1 MGLFELFYFEI
12 SFCLGERQLWDC
24 GCCELANQ
32 GIVKLDCL
40 LKKKRNWMWY
50 SPLCFFNGDIKVI
63 LDSFA
68 IALNRLWTLLSST
81 TNILTRS
88 TGVEQRGN
96 PSGEPFLHHLSNT
109 NQHKVNIHSFYSY
122 LFWYTNYCEYVS
134 SSCWLGRSSSSSP
147 TTWLH
152 ELSISGLGST
162 TILGLGLGY
171 TVKVHTKIF
180 SHVSWMTSK
189 VDVNRGITDYY

>member
-1 MGLFELFYFEI
+1 MIFSPFV
-12 SFCLGERQLWDC
+12 SF
-24 GCCELANQ
+24 
-32 GIVKLDCL
+32 I
-40 LKKKRNWMWY
+40 
-50 SPLCFFNGDIKVI
+50 GDIKVI

-122 LFWYTNYCEYVS
+122 LFCCTNSCEYVS

-147 TTWLH
+147 TTCLH

-189 VDVNRGITDYY
+189 VDVNRENTDYY

>member
-40 LKKKRNWMWY
+40 LKKKEIGCDILPFV
-50 SPLCFFNGDIKVI
+50 SFIGDIKVI

-109 NQHKVNIHSFYSY
+109 NQHKVNIHSYIAICSVATTPESTCLVLAGLAEVLRLHRPLVY
-122 LFWYTNYCEYVS
+122 MN
-134 SSCWLGRSSSSSP
+134 SP
-147 TTWLH
+147 SVGWVVQQSLVLDLAT
-152 ELSISGLGST
+152 LSRCT
-162 TILGLGLGY
+162 PR
-171 TVKVHTKIF
+171 F
-180 SHVSWMTSK
+180 
-189 VDVNRGITDYY
+189 